1 MKVHRLNKKQK
12 ISKNISE
19 VFDFFS
25 RPENLA
31 RITPK
36 RLGFNIMTP
45 SPIKMKEGQ
54 LIDYTINILAVPIRW
69 TTMITEYEPPFRFVD
84 QQIKGPYSMWHHTH
98 TFKEVDKNE
107 TLIEDL
113 ILYTMPLGPVGN
125 AIRNLYVKRDL
136 ENIFKYREKTIN
148 EIFSLSNYSTK
159 GEKNI

>member
-25 RPENLA
+25 RPENLSK
-31 RITPK
+31 ITPK
-36 RLGFNIMTP
+36 ILGFNIMTP

-54 LIDYTINILAVPIRW
+54 LIDYTINILIFPIRW
-69 TTMITEYEPPFRFVD
+69 TTMITEYDPPHRFVD

-107 TLIEDL
+107 TLIEDV

-125 AIRNLYVKRDL
+125 IVHSLYVRRDL
-136 ENIFKYREKTIN
+136 ENIFRYRKKTIN
-148 EIFSLSNYSTK
+148 EIFSLSDNNIK
-159 GEKNI
+159 GENIT